1 MATCSTLLSFVAGVG
16 AWLSYGGLKCSW
28 TRGSYCNTLYN
39 VFTDICILSCTGTC
53 GGVAARLHFFSP
65 HLLRRASKAFAWV
78 QVSKAKTI
86 EWATKGDIEK
96 KNCFL
101 ALLLLA
107 MPAIRAL
114 ALLVF
119 SFINSIPD
127 CACQLG
133 LSAQGYPQADSPD
146 HVDYQNYR
154 CLHSASCPS
163 P

>member
-1 MATCSTLLSFVAGVG
+1 MQRHVWWCSCQIASFLTISPWEGVEGILL
-16 AWLSYGGLKCSW
+16 
-28 TRGSYCNTLYN
+28 
-39 VFTDICILSCTGTC
+39 DHI
-53 GGVAARLHFFSP
+53 
-65 HLLRRASKAFAWV
+65 
-78 QVSKAKTI
+78 SKAKTV
-86 EWATKGDIEK
+86 EWVTKGDIEK
-96 KNCFL
+96 TNCFL

-119 SFINSIPD
+119 SFIDSIPD
-127 CACQLG
+127 FACQLG
-133 LSAQGYPQADSPD
+133 LSAQDYPQADSPD